1 VGLTTTRWVK
11 SAFNSM
17 DVSIIDI
24 VLPILTV
31 LQKTLWRSPGW
42 LNIDKKKSFGRRA
55 IDSYP
60 KHQPY
65 PTPDHAA

>member
-1 VGLTTTRWVK
+1 LTTTRWVK

-31 LQKTLWRSPGW
+31 LQKNL
-42 LNIDKKKSFGRRA
+42 
-55 IDSYP
+55 
-60 KHQPY
+60 
-65 PTPDHAA
+65 